1 MTGNPAGGCYSVQI
15 GVWGTGKGMLPGAWE
30 AEKGALSFSM

>member
-1 MTGNPAGGCYSVQI
+1 MTGNPAGGCCYSVQL

-30 AEKGALSFSM
+30 AEKGAL